1 MNFVIT
7 LITYC
12 FAVSNASVLDM
23 SRQLWSRALSG
34 GFDRIGKLDPLI
46 IPVVKI
52 DQTEGNTS
60 YRVFLR
66 NLRITG
72 LNQSSIESVHIAKGK
87 LKSNLSD
94 GEAGY
99 VSYNK
104 QKDLDA
110 IRYRFHT
117 LVKER
122 KSQSSEDES
131 AEQFLE
137 FDPIE
142 AKAREEDDDIAE
154 SAEKE
159 LQRRRY
165 ISQKDG
171 SKSQEKPQQQESD
184 DDAVFEFNYGEG
196 KVASNPNQR
205 NPSTVRIIYKNNG
218 RPCIGVCKQSP
229 GTIETRN
236 YNNPEQSYNF
246 PSSTQVYGSV
256 FSYENPSPQLPSQ
269 FSVRASQRQFHDTTG
284 VKTHRPNSSGIKGNN
299 KEATVQQPGNHQ
311 NHRPENVSGVKG
323 HNSPAN
329 INEPHNQG
337 IKGQTGSVQF
347 PVVNPRIPDNHRYND
362 NQEPISVGVKGSH
375 GNPQFEAGNKGV
387 KDRPQSPTS
396 NPGIKYQGPQRGT
409 FEGYTYRPPQ
419 HDRSNSNPIKNY
431 DQSGESR
438 RTKVSPGLHNRY
450 SQPTPVQYVDA
461 VYPPYYPQ
469 AFRIEQ
475 QPGFIDI
482 EYASK
487 TKSRKLSTQSA
498 ELQSATND
506 DPKMFKIEILK
517 KKEEEEDE
525 EEDLMHVI
533 VKVRVPR
540 VSVDAMYALTG
551 KVGKQ
556 VLRGSGLLV
565 GNFTPGVQVCPRNE
579 NYNEC
584 VKKQL
589 EVLTPYL
596 KKGIPAMKLPA
607 LDPLLLPSLTID
619 RNLESLK
626 IKANMS
632 NIQVFGGS
640 NYIIDEIKANPDELT
655 VSLKIQ
661 VPSVHVRGNYDVQ
674 GRLLLLPLAGIGT
687 FKGNFNNVH
696 AKAQLKFQTVE
707 RRGRKLLYFPTMTT
721 KVVIKDYTAN
731 FQPGI
736 TNPISLAINAVL
748 ENSRPEII
756 ESMTPSLEKAI
767 SEKVLDVAN
776 RICKHFT
783 FDELFPDRE

>member
-1 MNFVIT
+1 MKFVIM

-99 VSYNK
+99 VSYNE

-131 AEQFLE
+131 AEEFLE

-142 AKAREEDDDIAE
+142 TKTREEDDDVADA
-154 SAEKE
+154 AEKE

-165 ISQKDG
+165 NSQKDG

-184 DDAVFEFNYGEG
+184 DDAVFEFNYGKG
-196 KVASNPNQR
+196 KVASNANQR

-218 RPCIGVCKQSP
+218 RPCIGVSKQSP

-236 YNNPEQSYNF
+236 YNNQRENNPEQNF
-246 PSSTQVYGSV
+246 PSSTQVYGSG
-256 FSYENPSPQLPSQ
+256 FYYENPSPQLPSQ
-269 FSVRASQRQFHDTTG
+269 FSVRTSQRQFPDATG
-284 VKTHRPNSSGIKGNN
+284 VKTHRPNSSGIKNNN
-299 KEATVQQPGNHQ
+299 KEATAQQPGNHQ
-311 NHRPENVSGVKG
+311 NHRPENVPSVKG

-329 INEPHNQG
+329 INKPHNQG
-337 IKGQTGSVQF
+337 IKSQTGGVQF

-362 NQEPISVGVKGSH
+362 NQELISAGVKGSH
-375 GNPQFEAGNKGV
+375 GNPQFEAGNTGLKG
-387 KDRPQSPTS
+387 RPQSPTT

-498 ELQSATND
+498 ELQSATNH

-517 KKEEEEDE
+517 DTAAEYLKQNLTKGKPLNHNETYAERIEELERYAGNYEEKDGFYEEGIELIYHFGNDSSTLANDETLIRKKRQHLHKEEDE

-565 GNFTPGVQVCPRNE
+565 GNFIDVTAVFSVE
-579 NYNEC
+579 
-584 VKKQL
+584 
-589 EVLTPYL
+589 L
-596 KKGIPAMKLPA
+596 KKVNDKTMIVRAA
-607 LDPLLLPSLTID
+607 
-619 RNLESLK
+619 RARLESTGSSIELEGMDEKGLVKPILK
-626 IKANMS
+626 
-632 NIQVFGGS
+632 
-640 NYIIDEIKANPDELT
+640 
-655 VSLKIQ
+655 
-661 VPSVHVRGNYDVQ
+661 Q
-674 GRLLLLPLAGIGT
+674 GLMAAEAVAAMVADDLASKTLNEQSSAQTTIYKMYRDGPL
-687 FKGNFNNVH
+687 
-696 AKAQLKFQTVE
+696 
-707 RRGRKLLYFPTMTT
+707 
-721 KVVIKDYTAN
+721 
-731 FQPGI
+731 
-736 TNPISLAINAVL
+736 
-748 ENSRPEII
+748 I
-756 ESMTPSLEKAI
+756 EQA
-767 SEKVLDVAN
+767 
-776 RICKHFT
+776 
-783 FDELFPDRE
+783 